1 MKLRKAF
8 ANGSSA
14 NIKLSKTQ
22 LHHKT
27 RIRRISRKNFRTI
40 TKNWIAFASALATDP
55 AIHKMFEYGFT
66 KLRFSNEEA
75 NDIMKIVKSFEKS
88 GLLIKRVSKTIKNE
102 AKEKKMIYL
111 YAIRYI
117 RCYIVSKSI
126 NS

>member
-1 MKLRKAF
+1 
-8 ANGSSA
+8 
-14 NIKLSKTQ
+14 
-22 LHHKT
+22 
-27 RIRRISRKNFRTI
+27 
-40 TKNWIAFASALATDP
+40 
-55 AIHKMFEYGFT
+55 MFEYGFT

-117 RCYIVSKSI
+117 RCYVFSKSI